1 MWFPSRKHGE
11 ARDGQ
16 RWAFMF
22 RWSTGRTRSFANAYP
37 HRLLMTEE
45 EKVQVQGR
53 KVSAAALAH
62 KRANPPEATRPLSK
76 RVRVA

>member
-1 MWFPSRKHGE
+1 
-11 ARDGQ
+11 
-16 RWAFMF
+16 MF
-22 RWSTGRTRSFANAYP
+22 RARNFVNTQYYYYYRKKVVNRSNALIRQ
-37 HRLLMTEE
+37 RLLMTEK